1 MSTSL
6 PSSAEVLSWEQQRR
20 DALLAGDATTLQS
33 LLSEA
38 LVYVHSTAVRDTRD
52 SYVGTVRDG
61 VLRYLTLSFDDL
73 QVQVT
78 PGAALVT
85 GQMRATVVKDG
96 QEKAVRS
103 LFLTVWTPESN
114 GVPARWRL
122 RAHQGTPLPL

>member
-20 DALLAGDATTLQS
+20 DALLAGDATALQS

-52 SYVGTVRDG
+52 SYVGKVRDG

-85 GQMRATVVKDG
+85 G
-96 QEKAVRS
+96 
-103 LFLTVWTPESN
+103 LT
-114 GVPARWRL
+114 R
-122 RAHQGTPLPL
+122 